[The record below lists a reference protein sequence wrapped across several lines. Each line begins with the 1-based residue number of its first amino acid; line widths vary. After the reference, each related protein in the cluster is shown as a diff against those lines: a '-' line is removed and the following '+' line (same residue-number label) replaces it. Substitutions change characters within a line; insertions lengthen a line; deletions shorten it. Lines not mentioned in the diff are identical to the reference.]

1 MDRMFAL
8 FQRSAYGV
16 LVYDFYHTVSIETL
30 LDMDVNKK
38 ENPVVFRLVQY
49 SYAVFGKIQK
59 DSLYCLF
66 FQSIQQF
73 VRCRLTIDPQ
83 FGTDKSYNRK

>member
-16 LVYDFYHTVSIETL
+16 LVYDFYHTVSFETL

-38 ENPVVFRLVQY
+38 ENPVVFRLV
-49 SYAVFGKIQK
+49 
-59 DSLYCLF
+59 
-66 FQSIQQF
+66 
-73 VRCRLTIDPQ
+73 
-83 FGTDKSYNRK
+83 